1 MSRAVTESDPGARA
15 GALWEGGDAEDDA
28 HDGAAPVVVA
38 VDAGGT
44 YFKSGLVEG
53 TGVLA
58 GTFVQHPVRSQGSRE
73 EILAAYASVLSANLD
88 AARRRRLRVAGI
100 GVSTPGPFDYR
111 AGCSLMRHKF
121 QAIRGLPLP
130 PEMRRRVGLPPD
142 LPFAFLYDCHA
153 FLLGEHAA
161 GAARGFRNAAA
172 VTLGTG
178 LGMSALADGRI
189 LHDGRFGPHPDYV
202 IYNRPYGDAIL
213 EERVSSRGIL
223 RRYAELAGGGAEN
236 GSGEGGAGAIRGGV
250 GGGVQGGVKELAD
263 RALAGDRLCL
273 RVFAETAEVLAD
285 QLAPI
290 LRRLEAECLLLGGQ
304 ISKSFDLLGPP
315 LKSRLQPAGVG
326 GVEVRRAESIDHAS
340 LLGVARHVLSRD

>member
-1 MSRAVTESDPGARA
+1 M
-15 GALWEGGDAEDDA
+15 
-28 HDGAAPVVVA
+28 VVA

-44 YFKSGLVEG
+44 YFKSGLLAR

-58 GTFVQHPVRSQGSRE
+58 GTFVQHPVNSQGGRE
-73 EILAAYASVLSANLD
+73 EILETYASVLSANLD

-130 PEMRRRVGLPPD
+130 PELRRRLALTPD
-142 LPFAFLYDCHA
+142 LPIAFLYDCHA

-161 GAARGFRNAAA
+161 GAARGFRNAAG

-189 LHDGRFGPHPDYV
+189 LHDGRYGPHPEYV

-223 RRYAELAGGGAEN
+223 RRYAELAGGGTEN
-236 GSGEGGAGAIRGGV
+236 GSGEGVAGVIEGGV
-250 GGGVQGGVKELAD
+250 SGGVRGGVKELAD

-273 RVFAETAEVLAD
+273 QVFAETAEVLAG

-290 LRRLEAECLLLGGQ
+290 LRRLRAECLLLGGQ

-315 LKSRLQPAGVG
+315 LKGRLEQAGMG
-326 GVEVRRAESIDHAS
+326 GVDVRPAENIDHAS
-340 LLGVARHVLSRD
+340 LIGAARHVLSRD